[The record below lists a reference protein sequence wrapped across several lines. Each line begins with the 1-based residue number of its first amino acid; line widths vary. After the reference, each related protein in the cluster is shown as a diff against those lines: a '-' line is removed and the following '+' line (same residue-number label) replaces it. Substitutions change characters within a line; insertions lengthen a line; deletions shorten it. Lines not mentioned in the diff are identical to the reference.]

1 MQYGRLQWR
10 WAKPWRPT
18 AMQCYNHLRRI
29 RQIQRYVDDDCWRH
43 LVHAFITSR
52 LDHCN
57 SMYARRSAT
66 TLKKTPTRP
75 KLRRKLFN
83 APPRSPTLN
92 NCTGCPSRGEYN
104 TNYAASCSELT
115 ENYSTVLPFPVLC
128 HRQPPPIDCKGTLHH
143 SLEWPKDARRTH
155 RLRSQVQLVLG
166 TVCHIHSPR
175 VPNLPILLMPTE
187 KLPFNARCYAERGIT
202 MACLPSVCLS
212 VRLRRWWTGVWSHR
226 LEFFENNFMVS

>member
-1 MQYGRLQWR
+1 VLQSSSSYPTNSTLCGRRLLT
-10 WAKPWRPT
+10 PS
-18 AMQCYNHLRRI
+18 C
-29 RQIQRYVDDDCWRH
+29 
-43 LVHAFITSR
+43 SR
-52 LDHCN
+52 LYHI
-57 SMYARRSAT
+57 APWPLQQPVRSAQRNYSE
-66 TLKKTPTRP
+66 KTPTRP
-75 KLRRKLFN
+75 KLRRTLFN
-83 APPRSPTLN
+83 APPRLPTLN

-115 ENYSTVLPFPVLC
+115 ENYSPVLPFPVLC

-143 SLEWPKDARRTH
+143 SLEWPKDAWRTR

-202 MACLPSVCLS
+202 MACLLSVCLS